1 MPKKTEAKFEE
12 TVMAETVASTDRMR
26 IDFKD
31 VPTLALLAAWVVA
44 LLATLGVLFI
54 GEVMGHQPCILCWY
68 QRAAMFP
75 LALLLGIAAW
85 RGDLGIWRYAL
96 PIAVAGMLV
105 AAFHTLLYFGVIPE
119 GIEPCGTG
127 PSCIDAQ
134 MTILGLPIPALSFA
148 AFLGIADLLLRVRK
162 GGQR

>member
-1 MPKKTEAKFEE
+1 
-12 TVMAETVASTDRMR
+12 MAEMVASTDRTR
-26 IDFKD
+26 IDPKD
-31 VPTLALLAAWVVA
+31 GPTLALLAAWVVA

-54 GEVMGHQPCILCWY
+54 GEIMGQQPCILCWY

-75 LALLLGIAAW
+75 LALILGLAAW

-96 PIAVAGMLV
+96 PIAAAGMV
-105 AAFHTLLYFGVIPE
+105 TAAFHALLYFGVIPE
-119 GIEPCGTG
+119 GIEPCGAG

-134 MTILGLPIPALSFA
+134 MTILGLPIPVLSFA

-162 GGQR
+162 GSQR

>member
-1 MPKKTEAKFEE
+1 
-12 TVMAETVASTDRMR
+12 MAETVASTDRMR

-96 PIAVAGMLV
+96 PLSSVGGLIATY
-105 AAFHTLLYFGVIPE
+105 HTLQYFEIIPTPIVQCGV
-119 GIEPCGTG
+119 G
-127 PSCIDAQ
+127 PSCGGAG
-134 MTILGLPIPALSFA
+134 MTILGGVPLPLLALGSFA
-148 AFLGIADLLLRVRK
+148 AITVLLFLLRKRVTP
-162 GGQR
+162 

>member
-1 MPKKTEAKFEE
+1 MTE
-12 TVMAETVASTDRMR
+12 MGASTDQAA

-31 VPTLALLAAWVVA
+31 GATLALLAAWVVA

-54 GEVMGHQPCILCWY
+54 GEVMGQQPCILCWY

-96 PIAVAGMLV
+96 PIVIAGMLI

-119 GIEPCGTG
+119 GIEPCGIG
-127 PSCIDAQ
+127 PSCIDSQ
-134 MTILGLPIPALSFA
+134 MTILGLPIPALSLA
-148 AFLGIADLLLRVRK
+148 AFLGLTDLLLRVRK
-162 GGQR
+162 GSQR